1 MTETASMT
9 LKKRFSLH
17 IEDQLKEELQRLIGG
32 RPVTLASGSPR
43 RKQILRLAGIAPKI
57 IVPDVNEDLDGIESP
72 RDYAITLARLKLESI
87 PADESLTIAADTIV
101 VLNDKI
107 LGKPVDNLDAR
118 RILRFL
124 SGRRHWVMTA
134 LALRNGKS
142 DKIYVDGEKSY
153 VTFNDL
159 KSADIKCYVDSGEPM
174 DKAGAY
180 GIQGMGE
187 LLVEKLEGSLLN
199 VIGFPIELFVRM
211 LREMEG

>member
-1 MTETASMT
+1 MIEDSMT

-17 IEDQLKEELQRLIGG
+17 IESELKAELQRLIGEQ
-32 RPVTLASGSPR
+32 PVTLASGSPR
-43 RKQILRLAGIAPKI
+43 RKQILKLAGIEPKV
-57 IVPDVNEDLDGIESP
+57 IVPSVQEDLEGIKSP
-72 RDYAITLARLKLESI
+72 RDYAIALAELKLNSV
-87 PADESLTIAADTIV
+87 PKDGALTVAADTIV
-101 VLNDKI
+101 VLDDKI

-134 LALRNGKS
+134 LAIRNGKS
-142 DKIYVDGEKSY
+142 ESVLSDGEKSY

-159 KSADIKCYVDSGEPM
+159 KVADIKSYVDSGEPM

-187 LLVEKLEGSLLN
+187 LLVQKLEGSLLN

-211 LREMEG
+211 LREIRG